1 MTLRGTA
8 PGLDSRPAKAHHCP
22 MLQWNDRRLLRIW
35 RLFFVAASILA
46 IGLLAAGTG
55 RSQGEG
61 QAMRLIVKGPI
72 GPAVADYIHRGLQK
86 AEERGAVVVI
96 LQMDTPGGLD
106 TSMREIIQDILSSPV
121 PVIGYVGP
129 SGSRAASAGTYMLYA
144 AHLAAMA
151 PATNLGAATP
161 VQLGGGE
168 TPKPEEP
175 SGTEP
180 ESKKPQPKGTPAG
193 DDATKDDGGEG
204 DTVADGDAEKAPA
217 EAPRRGKPGMEDKML
232 NDAVA
237 YIRSLAQK
245 RGRNAD
251 WAEKAV
257 TEAASL
263 SAEDALKEG
272 VIDFIAETPEELLEK
287 ADGRTVDVAG
297 VDRTLETKGLA
308 VVDLAPDWRTEFLE
322 VITDPTVAY
331 LLLFTIGVPAL
342 MIEFYTGTLVAGVI
356 GAICIVLGLYG
367 LHVLP
372 INYAGAGLILLG
384 FALIVGEVFMPSFGA
399 LGIGGIVAFVIGSV
413 MLIETDVPGFGI
425 SPWAIG
431 GVAAAAGA
439 VMLLILTLLLRS
451 RARPVVSGRESMIG
465 STGAVIDWDGAV
477 GRVRIQGEIWK
488 ARSTDGAFAPGE
500 HVVVRDVE
508 GLILVVGP
516 EHAAETES

>member
-1 MTLRGTA
+1 MFRL
-8 PGLDSRPAKAHHCP
+8 S
-22 MLQWNDRRLLRIW
+22 DRRLRRVW
-35 RLFFVAASILA
+35 RLISIAVAILA
-46 IGLLAAGTG
+46 IGVLATGSG

-61 QAMRLIVKGPI
+61 HAIRLIVKGPI
-72 GPAVADYIHRGLQK
+72 GPAVADYIHRGLRK
-86 AEERGAVVVI
+86 AVERGATVVI

-121 PVIGYVGP
+121 PVIGYVAP
-129 SGSRAASAGTYMLYA
+129 PGSRAASAGTYMLYA

-168 TPKPEEP
+168 APKPEEP
-175 SGTEP
+175 SDKEP
-180 ESKKPQPKGTPAG
+180 GSKKPQEKKPAKGDKATEDDG
-193 DDATKDDGGEG
+193 TGEDDAQDGT
-204 DTVADGDAEKAPA
+204 DAAADGDAEKAA
-217 EAPRRGKPGMEDKML
+217 EEAPRRGKPGMEDKML

-263 SAEDALKEG
+263 SAEDALKQG
-272 VIDFIAETPEELLEK
+272 VIDFIAETPAEILEK

-308 VVDLAPDWRTEFLE
+308 VVDLVPDWRTEFLE

-356 GAICIVLGLYG
+356 GAICIMLGLYG

-384 FALIVGEVFMPSFGA
+384 FALIVAEVFMPSFGA

-431 GVAAAAGA
+431 GVAATAGGM
-439 VMLLILTLLLRS
+439 MLLILTLLLRS
-451 RARPVVSGRESMIG
+451 RRSPVVSGRESMIG
-465 STGAVIDWDGAV
+465 SHGIVVEWSGAEGD
-477 GRVRIQGEIWK
+477 VRIQGEIWK
-488 ARSTDGAFAPGE
+488 ARSADGAFEPGAR
-500 HVVVRDVE
+500 VIISDIV
-508 GLILVVGP
+508 GLTLIVGP
-516 EHAAETES
+516 DTRAESDS

>member
-1 MTLRGTA
+1 MFRL
-8 PGLDSRPAKAHHCP
+8 SY
-22 MLQWNDRRLLRIW
+22 RRLWRVW
-35 RLFFVAASILA
+35 RLVSMAAALLA
-46 IGLLAAGTG
+46 VGLLVAGGG
-55 RSQGEG
+55 RSQNEG
-61 QAMRLIVKGPI
+61 HAVRLIVKGPI
-72 GPAVADYIHRGLQK
+72 GPAVADYIHRGLKK
-86 AEERGAVVVI
+86 AVERGATVVI

-121 PVIGYVGP
+121 PVIGYVAP

-144 AHLAAMA
+144 THLAVMA

-161 VQLGGGE
+161 VQLGGSEPAKPEQPPDKESGGK
-168 TPKPEEP
+168 KPEEKKP
-175 SGTEP
+175 SKGN
-180 ESKKPQPKGTPAG
+180 ESKE
-193 DDATKDDGGEG
+193 DGGNG
-204 DTVADGDAEKAPA
+204 DGEVSGGGEAGADGDAEKAPEETA
-217 EAPRRGKPGMEDKML
+217 RRGKPGMEDKML

-263 SAEDALKEG
+263 SAEDALAEG
-272 VIDFIAETPEELLEK
+272 VIDYIAETPAELLEK

-297 VDRTLETKGLA
+297 TERTLETKGLA

-322 VITDPTVAY
+322 IITNPTVAY

-342 MIEFYTGTLVAGVI
+342 MIEFYTGTLIAGVI

-384 FALIVGEVFMPSFGA
+384 LALLVTEAFVPSFGA
-399 LGIGGIVAFVIGSV
+399 LGIGGIVSFVIGSV

-431 GVAAAAGA
+431 SVAATAGA

-488 ARSTDGAFAPGE
+488 ARSDDGEFRPGARVIVKE
-500 HVVVRDVE
+500 VD

-516 EHAAETES
+516 EYVADTDS